1 MIDLHSHSTL
11 SDGTDAPARVVAL
24 AADAG
29 VDALAL
35 TDHDTLDHVAEA
47 TAAAGERGIRL
58 VPGCEISCELGE
70 RAPGS
75 MHLLVYFVDDEPG
88 PLQDRLGGLQRGRDV
103 RNAQI
108 LDVLRGHGIDISPD
122 ELAVEAGPGSVGRP
136 SIARILVRHGH
147 VATIQVAFDRW
158 LAKGRPAYVERP
170 RLDPEEAIALT
181 HASGGVCAIAHPAS
195 LGLDGDDLDAFVGE
209 LAAAGLDGL
218 ECEYAAYTPDERI
231 RFHALAGRHGL
242 APTGGSDY
250 HGDNKPGLLVG
261 VGRGDLRVPDEY
273 LDDLESRRR

>member
-1 MIDLHSHSTL
+1 MIDLHSHSTM

-47 TAAAGERGIRL
+47 TAAADEHGIRL
-58 VPGCEISCELGE
+58 VPGCEISCELGT

-75 MHLLVYFVDDEPG
+75 MHLLVYFVDDGPG

-108 LDVLRGHGIDISPD
+108 LDVLRGHGIDLSPE
-122 ELAVEAGPGSVGRP
+122 ELAAEAGPGSVGRP
-136 SIARILVRHGH
+136 SIARLLVRHGH
-147 VATIQVAFDRW
+147 VATIQEAFDRW

-170 RLDPEEAIALT
+170 RLDPEEAIGLT
-181 HASGGVCAIAHPAS
+181 HASGGVCAVAHPAS
-195 LGLDGDDLDAFVGE
+195 LGLDGAELDGLVGE
-209 LAAAGLDGL
+209 LTAAGLDGL
-218 ECEYAAYTPDERI
+218 ECEYAAYTPDERAPL
-231 RFHALAGRHGL
+231 HALAARHGL

-250 HGDNKPGLLVG
+250 HGENKPGLLVG
-261 VGRGDLRVPDEY
+261 VGRGDLRVPDGY
-273 LDDLESRRR
+273 LDELESRRR